1 MKKRLL
7 LFVLIFS
14 CTNIFGKQG
23 YCYRSKYLELYP
35 SNSSFF
41 FVQTKNP
48 EQMMK
53 IKERINNKDGAKII
67 ANLAENAIIVN
78 SKSLG
83 VGNYISDIYQDKEGF
98 KLIMLPRFAIKMKKD
113 HDIGEILSLYEQRL
127 SFDKK
132 EMNVYMIDCNADNA
146 EDVLAINKEINLL
159 ESVEWC
165 EPMMIGEAKQCN
177 EYAGNQYYI
186 KNTGQNGGT
195 LGIDINVEPVW
206 NYLSVNTSL
215 IVAVLDD
222 GVNRNHEDLNGVVM
236 NGMTIDYPYEYG
248 DPFNNYDSG
257 TSYVGRKAHGTACAG
272 IIAAKDNDIGIKGVA
287 SGVKILPLNIYP
299 YTCPVGD
306 LSEIVWY
313 EKIYYLIKWAYETK
327 GADIISCSWAFHN
340 SPFLSY
346 ILSHAMVDGRNGKG
360 TIVVCAAGNENPS
373 DSVCFPANMQKTIA
387 VGAID
392 NTGSVWNYSCRG
404 NTLDLVAPSG
414 DTGQQG
420 DVVTTD
426 RMGLNGYNPPI
437 VYNSEMMNTNY
448 TQRFGG
454 TSAACPQVAGVAAL
468 MLSANSN
475 LTMGNVRSIL
485 QKTARKL
492 SGMNGQNRTDAY
504 GYGLVNAHAAV
515 FASTTHKIEGPQLI
529 SSSGSYHIDNL
540 PSGVTV
546 SWSLSDSYYNNG
558 YNLLI
563 PNYPTTGHCVIVRDQ
578 SHDLT
583 DATLTAAIKINGDTI
598 QTLTK
603 NGIYAYE
610 GFRGHYTSGNI
621 SSDINYT
628 MILPVIPNYSTY
640 ITSPNL
646 CGATVSYSN
655 TATIP
660 YYWAHNPYTGE
671 IVVIMPNNSNG
682 IPIVFNIDDVCG
694 NQYTL
699 YLFAQNNY
707 IMNISNDSNSITIT
721 LDENDDSERGL
732 IIDQLWTIEVLNA
745 TTGVQMTSLSSTS
758 RSVSISTSG
767 WPSGIYIVKVTIG
780 KEVYTE
786 KVIVK

>member
-1 MKKRLL
+1 MK
-7 LFVLIFS
+7 
-14 CTNIFGKQG
+14 
-23 YCYRSKYLELYP
+23 
-35 SNSSFF
+35 
-41 FVQTKNP
+41 
-48 EQMMK
+48 
-53 IKERINNKDGAKII
+53 RIII
-67 ANLAENAIIVN
+67 QFLMLCLCISTI
-78 SKSLG
+78 LG
-83 VGNYISDIYQDKEGF
+83 
-98 KLIMLPRFAIKMKKD
+98 
-113 HDIGEILSLYEQRL
+113 QRL
-127 SFDKK
+127 AFD
-132 EMNVYMIDCNADNA
+132 
-146 EDVLAINKEINLL
+146 
-159 ESVEWC
+159 
-165 EPMMIGEAKQCN
+165 
-177 EYAGNQYYI
+177 
-186 KNTGQNGGT
+186 
-195 LGIDINVEPVW
+195 
-206 NYLSVNTSL
+206 
-215 IVAVLDD
+215 
-222 GVNRNHEDLNGVVM
+222 
-236 NGMTIDYPYEYG
+236 
-248 DPFNNYDSG
+248 
-257 TSYVGRKAHGTACAG
+257 
-272 IIAAKDNDIGIKGVA
+272 
-287 SGVKILPLNIYP
+287 
-299 YTCPVGD
+299 
-306 LSEIVWY
+306 
-313 EKIYYLIKWAYETK
+313 EKIYPEGLGRSEYTPVYWDKYNLYYYIHNTSNSLTSSQCQTAIQNAFETWSRYSNF
-327 GADIISCSWAFHN
+327 IFTR
-340 SPFLSY
+340 SY
-346 ILSHAMVDGRNGKG
+346 ILSLADIELSWELGDHGNCATFYPGTPYIAHASWGK
-360 TIVVCAAGNENPS
+360 
-373 DSVCFPANMQKTIA
+373 K
-387 VGAID
+387 
-392 NTGSVWNYSCRG
+392 
-404 NTLDLVAPSG
+404 
-414 DTGQQG
+414 
-420 DVVTTD
+420 TD
-426 RMGLNGYNPPI
+426 RTPPCYI
-437 VYNSEMMNTNY
+437 HFN
-448 TQRFGG
+448 
-454 TSAACPQVAGVAAL
+454 
-468 MLSANSN
+468 
-475 LTMGNVRSIL
+475 
-485 QKTARKL
+485 
-492 SGMNGQNRTDAY
+492 DAY
-504 GYGLVNAHAAV
+504 TFSTDSTSYDIESLALHEIGHVLGLDDNDNHPSSVMYE
-515 FASTTHKIEGPQLI
+515 SLPLGISGIRRDLTTNDVAELYNIYEIPYSIDGPKLI
-529 SSSGSYHIDNL
+529 SSSGTYDINNL
-540 PSGVTV
+540 PSGFNV

-583 DATLTAAIKINGDTI
+583 DATLMAAIKINGDTI

-732 IIDQLWTIEVLNA
+732 IIDQLWTVEVLNA

>member
-1 MKKRLL
+1 MNQRINIVILLCVLFQSLSSIAQIEKKDGKVIRIEGKTYISQHDRLFEIDEKVVL
-7 LFVLIFS
+7 VKLKGEFVSLGKETGNLSYIAMDYYAVPVPDTIDVEKFVL
-14 CTNIFGKQG
+14 Q
-23 YCYRSKYLELYP
+23 LEETD
-35 SNSSFF
+35 NFE
-41 FVQTKNP
+41 FV
-48 EQMMK
+48 EY
-53 IKERINNKDGAKII
+53 
-67 ANLAENAIIVN
+67 
-78 SKSLG
+78 
-83 VGNYISDIYQDKEGF
+83 NYILSPCATANDYHYDNQWHLSTIN
-98 KLIMLPRFAIKMKKD
+98 ANTAW
-113 HDIGEILSLYEQRL
+113 EITTGSP
-127 SFDKK
+127 
-132 EMNVYMIDCNADNA
+132 
-146 EDVLAINKEINLL
+146 
-159 ESVEWC
+159 SV
-165 EPMMIGEAKQCN
+165 K
-177 EYAGNQYYI
+177 
-186 KNTGQNGGT
+186 
-195 LGIDINVEPVW
+195 
-206 NYLSVNTSL
+206 
-215 IVAVLDD
+215 VAVIDN
-222 GVNRNHEDLNGVVM
+222 GVELNHEDLYYGNDNYSNLSLTENV
-236 NGMTIDYPYEYG
+236 DYVSSTDHTPL
-248 DPFNNYDSG
+248 
-257 TSYVGRKAHGTACAG
+257 TSHGTIIAG
-272 IIAAKDNDIGIKGVA
+272 IIGAKTNNNVGVAGIAGGYGCQGVTIISYRTDCTVGQVSSAIYDAISKGVKVINISLEGYYTTTLSDA
-287 SGVKILPLNIYP
+287 IDYAYINGV
-299 YTCPVGD
+299 T
-306 LSEIVWY
+306 
-313 EKIYYLIKWAYETK
+313 
-327 GADIISCSWAFHN
+327 
-340 SPFLSY
+340 
-346 ILSHAMVDGRNGKG
+346 
-360 TIVVCAAGNENPS
+360 VVCGTGNNGSSPIS
-373 DSVCFPANMQKTIA
+373 FPASHQYTIA
-387 VGAID
+387 VGAT
-392 NTGSVWNYSCRG
+392 NMLNKWSEYSNFG
-404 NTLDLVAPSG
+404 NGIDLVAPGS
-414 DTGQQG
+414 
-420 DVVTTD
+420 V
-426 RMGLNGYNPPI
+426 I
-437 VYNSEMMNTNY
+437 VSTCKNSDGNY
-448 TQRFGG
+448 TSSSG
-454 TSAACPQVAGVAAL
+454 TSMAAPQVAGVAAL
-468 MLSANSN
+468 MLSANPY
-475 LTMGNVRSIL
+475 LTPGQIRYKLRS
-485 QKTARKL
+485 TCTKL
-492 SGMNGQNRTDAY
+492 SDYSYSNGWNAKV
-504 GYGLVNAHAAV
+504 GYGLLNAFAAV
-515 FASTTHKIEGPQLI
+515 VSVMDYDIEGPQLI

-583 DATLTAAIKINGDTI
+583 DATLMAAIKINGDTI